1 MVEDEDTEY
10 WTFLYSTECFYIFC
24 IHFTHQ
30 DIFCSFLFKNP
41 GNDATPATII
51 KLQTIW
57 KFSKSLTDTSS
68 ERTLPA
74 FTHMQLYGISPKN
87 AVAANVLIGIPRM
100 GDVTFINQ
108 LGETGTSLNES
119 KKYGSLS

>member
-1 MVEDEDTEY
+1 
-10 WTFLYSTECFYIFC
+10 
-24 IHFTHQ
+24 
-30 DIFCSFLFKNP
+30 LFKNP
-41 GNDATPATII
+41 GNDATPATTI

-57 KFSKSLTDTSS
+57 KLSKSLTDMSS

-74 FTHMQLYGISPKN
+74 FTHIKLYGISPNN

-100 GDVTFINQ
+100 GDVTLINQ
-108 LGETGTSLNES
+108 LGETGTSLRES